1 MPTFRTGTV
10 SELLSE
16 RRGLQRCSVL
26 IDGAVARA
34 YCLTDLVGTVSVGD
48 EVVCNTTAV
57 ELGLGTGG
65 WHVVHWNLSRSSLD
79 LPGPDHI
86 MKLRY
91 TSLQFDAGTSEL
103 VHCDLPDDLGGLP
116 VVVCQLHSQMAVV
129 ATVLASMRPDARIV
143 YLMTDGAS
151 LPLAMSDLVADLRDN
166 GTLSATVTAGHAFG
180 GDFEAVTVHSGLAL
194 AAGPGA
200 ADVVIVSMGPGMVG
214 TGTRLGTTAV
224 EAAGLL
230 DAVRALGGRPVFCVR
245 ASEGDRRERHRGVSH
260 HSETALELTTARPFV
275 GAHPSSVVEVVTT
288 RTSPRAELV
297 DVAVPPVSEILAAS
311 GIRITTMG
319 RDVEHDLLFFEAAAV
334 AAAVAAG
341 LLDGA

>member
-1 MPTFRTGTV
+1 MFRTGTV
-10 SELLSE
+10 TELLSE
-16 RRGLQRCSVL
+16 RKGLQRCSVL

-65 WHVVHWNLSRSSLD
+65 WHVVHWNLSRNSLE

-103 VHCDLPDDLGGLP
+103 VHSDLPDHLGGLP

-151 LPLAMSDLVADLRDN
+151 LPLAMSDLVADLRSN

-180 GDFEAVTVHSGLAL
+180 GDLEAVSVHSGLAL
-194 AAGPGA
+194 AAGPAA

-214 TGTRLGTTAV
+214 TGTRLGTSAV

-230 DAVRALGGRPVFCVR
+230 DTVRALGGRPVFCVR
-245 ASEGDRRERHRGVSH
+245 ASDADRRERHRGVSH
-260 HSETALELTTARPFV
+260 HSETALELTTAVPLV
-275 GAHPSSVVEVVTT
+275 GAHPVGVAEFVDADTP
-288 RTSPRAELV
+288 PRAELV
-297 DVAVPPVSEILAAS
+297 EVAVPPVAEILSAS

-319 RDVEHDLLFFEAAAV
+319 RDVEQDPLFFETAAV
-334 AAAVAAG
+334 AAVVASG